1 LFIKFLDRLTPSK
14 KESLSDFLRKRRGL
28 DVKISVVIPAL
39 NEAQAIGEVVSTVPR
54 DRVQDIFVV
63 DNGSTDDTAK
73 QATLAGARVIHEP
86 RRGYGSACMAGV
98 KAAWNSDIIVFLDGD
113 RSDDPHQL
121 DAIAMPVLQDQADLV
136 IGSRIGRGLE
146 KGAMP
151 LHGRLGNRL
160 IVFLLR
166 LLYGVR
172 ITDIGSFRA
181 IKTDDLFDL
190 KMEQMTY
197 GWPSEM
203 VVKAA
208 RKGLR
213 IQSVPITYRRRIGQ
227 SKVTGTLKGTIMAT
241 YYMFLV
247 PLKYLW
253 KV

>member
-1 LFIKFLDRLTPSK
+1 MI
-14 KESLSDFLRKRRGL
+14 
-28 DVKISVVIPAL
+28 ISVVIPTL
-39 NEAQAIGEVVSTVPR
+39 NEAQAIDEVVSAVPQ

-63 DNGSTDDTAK
+63 DNGSTDDTSK

-86 RRGYGSACMAGV
+86 RRGYGSACMAGA
-98 KAAWNSDIIVFLDGD
+98 KAARDSDIIVFLDGD
-113 RSDDPHQL
+113 RSDDPRQL
-121 DAIAMPVLQDQADLV
+121 DAIAMPVVQDQADLV
-136 IGSRIGRGLE
+136 IGSRIGGVLE

-151 LHGRLGNRL
+151 LHGQLGNRL

-166 LLYGVR
+166 LLYGIH

-181 IKTDDLFDL
+181 IKTDALFDL

-197 GWPSEM
+197 GWPVEM

-213 IQSVPITYRRRIGQ
+213 IQSVPINYRRRIGV
-227 SKVTGTLKGTIMAT
+227 SKVTGTVKGTILAT

>member
-1 LFIKFLDRLTPSK
+1 M
-14 KESLSDFLRKRRGL
+14 
-28 DVKISVVIPAL
+28 KISVVIPTL
-39 NEAQAIGEVVSTVPR
+39 NEAQAIGEVVSAVPQ
-54 DRVQDIFVV
+54 DRVEDIIVV
-63 DNGSTDDTAK
+63 DNASTDDTAK
-73 QATLAGARVIHEP
+73 QATLAGARVVHEP
-86 RRGYGSACMAGV
+86 RRGYGSACMAGG
-98 KAAWNSDIIVFLDGD
+98 KAARDSDIIVFLDGD
-113 RSDDPHQL
+113 RSDDPRQL
-121 DAIAMPVLQDQADLV
+121 DAIAMPVVQDQADLV
-136 IGSRIGRGLE
+136 IGSRIGGVLE

-151 LHGRLGNRL
+151 LHGQLGNRL

-166 LLYGVR
+166 LLYGIH

-181 IKTDDLFDL
+181 IKTDALFDL

-197 GWPSEM
+197 GWPVEM

-213 IQSVPITYRRRIGQ
+213 IQSVPINYRRRIGV
-227 SKVTGTLKGTIMAT
+227 SKVTGTVKGTILAT

>member
-1 LFIKFLDRLTPSK
+1 M
-14 KESLSDFLRKRRGL
+14 
-28 DVKISVVIPAL
+28 KISVVIPTL
-39 NEAQAIGEVVSTVPR
+39 NEAQAIGEVVSAVPQ

-86 RRGYGSACMAGV
+86 QRGYGSACMAGA
-98 KAAWNSDIIVFLDGD
+98 KAARDSDIIVFLDGD
-113 RSDDPHQL
+113 RSDDPRQL
-121 DAIAMPVLQDQADLV
+121 DVIAMPVVQDQADLV
-136 IGSRIGRGLE
+136 IGSRIGGVLE

-151 LHGRLGNRL
+151 LHGQLGNHF
-160 IVFLLR
+160 IVFLLH
-166 LLYGVR
+166 LLYGVN

-181 IKTDDLFDL
+181 IKTDALFGL

-197 GWPSEM
+197 GWPVEM
-203 VVKAA
+203 VVKAT

-213 IQSVPITYRRRIGQ
+213 IQSVPITYRRRIGI
-227 SKVTGTLKGTIMAT
+227 SKVTGTVKGTIMAT

>member
-1 LFIKFLDRLTPSK
+1 MN
-14 KESLSDFLRKRRGL
+14 
-28 DVKISVVIPAL
+28 VKISVVIPTL
-39 NEAQAIGEVVSTVPR
+39 NEAQAIGEVVGAVPQGW
-54 DRVQDIFVV
+54 VQDIFVV
-63 DNGSTDDTAK
+63 DNGSTDDTAE
-73 QATLAGARVIHEP
+73 QATLAGARVICEP
-86 RRGYGSACMAGV
+86 RRGYGAACMAGAI
-98 KAAWNSDIIVFLDGD
+98 AARDSDIIVFLDGD

-121 DAIAMPVLQDQADLV
+121 AAIATPVLQDQADLV
-136 IGSRIGRGLE
+136 IGSRIEGRLE

-151 LHGRLGNRL
+151 IHGQLGNRL
-160 IVFLLR
+160 IVFLLH
-166 LLYGVR
+166 LLYGIY

-181 IKTDDLFDL
+181 IKTDDLFAL

-197 GWPSEM
+197 GWPVEM

-213 IQSVPITYRRRIGQ
+213 IKSVPINYRKRIGV
-227 SKVTGTLKGTIMAT
+227 SKVTGSLKGTVMAT